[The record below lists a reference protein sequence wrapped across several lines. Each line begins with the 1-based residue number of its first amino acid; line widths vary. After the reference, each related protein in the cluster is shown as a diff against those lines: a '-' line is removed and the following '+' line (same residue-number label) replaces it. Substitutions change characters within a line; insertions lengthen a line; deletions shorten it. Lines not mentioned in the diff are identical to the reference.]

1 MNRGRRYIG
10 ATRELVPR
18 SDDVPATAALSPTDE
33 ALVSALAA
41 WGGVEALPLL
51 RRFGAQRAQRLAGA
65 LVPDPP
71 AGPLDSLREARA
83 AQGAPDPGRI
93 HPSWYIR
100 ALQDESPAVRRVV
113 VAASGGPLR
122 AVLIDALGLSE
133 ADLAPDHPADPR
145 ARDVALTLWT
155 ERLVGDIP
163 AREDDPSAI
172 LALATLGPVG
182 LYRLLRLCGL
192 AKQALTGDATASPRR
207 LTTDRIAALKDRLA
221 GPIDARLVKL
231 ARKDR
236 ASTATHGRPC
246 LAGTGLATL
255 GRLLARAEP
264 YRVRWALQHVAYPI
278 AKRLRVAASR
288 PEASVRQVQEL
299 EARVLDAAWG
309 RLREEGRLA

>member
-1 MNRGRRYIG
+1 
-10 ATRELVPR
+10 
-18 SDDVPATAALSPTDE
+18 VPATAALSPTDE

-51 RRFGAQRAQRLAGA
+51 RRFGAQRARRLAGA

-71 AGPLDSLREARA
+71 AGPLDSLRETRV

-113 VAASGGPLR
+113 VAASGTPLR
-122 AVLIDALGLSE
+122 AALIDALGLSE
-133 ADLAPDHPADPR
+133 ADLAPDHPAD
-145 ARDVALTLWT
+145 AGACGVALALWT
-155 ERLVGDIP
+155 ERLVGDVP
-163 AREDDPSAI
+163 AREGDPAAI
-172 LALATLGPVG
+172 LALATLGAVG

-192 AKQALTGDATASPRR
+192 AKQILAEDEATASPRR
-207 LTTDRIAALKDRLA
+207 LTMDRIAVLGDRLA
-221 GPIDARLVKL
+221 GPIDTRLVQL
-231 ARKDR
+231 ARKDW
-236 ASTATHGRPC
+236 ASTATLGRHR

-264 YRVRWALQHVAYPI
+264 YRVRWALQHVAYPV

-288 PEASVRQVQEL
+288 PEASVREVQEL